1 MIIMYQNYITM
12 SNLVIFI
19 TIIFLG
25 CISGI
30 ANGSGGNTNE
40 WKYGCYDATAYKGD
54 NTIISPSEFGGDSFT
69 CAQWYG
75 HLVQN
80 DQILNGITYNS
91 SLTCSKVPAI
101 SVGALNVMAKYC
113 CTGTT
118 SICTGDPKY
127 MCKNAS
133 TFTPNKIINPPTGNE
148 DTCLNH
154 ATYNTITD
162 FPFNAVAPF
171 NSTTKC
177 SDFSTTTSTN
187 NNIAPRHLLSI
198 LGAMCCSDEQTVCYV
213 DYSKICADPT
223 KYTGT
228 KKMGTD
234 FSLMKC
240 NAFVEMQSAISTIVF
255 YGTNWSNVTSCG
267 DITSNVTDEHG
278 ATGTMYAGFIA
289 KECCSDQ
296 TGVCESIP
304 FDTAI
309 GGIWGGSIPGAR
321 GGDWLARTKCF
332 MLKNMDETGQFRYVV
347 KNKKKYLQNIS
358 GEEHFVMMPNKMM
371 LKHEMSHYY
380 NYSASGIA
388 GAHSVWDMC
397 SFDKRINE
405 CPHFELFSK
414 GTLYSKVG
422 FIGHQWESNATWIL
436 EWMQHH
442 NDLKNLMM
450 CFCECP
456 LGLVFPPGNEVCM
469 KLGIN
474 STFSAS
480 LCIGST

>member
-1 MIIMYQNYITM
+1 M

-54 NTIISPSEFGGDSFT
+54 NTIISPSEFGGDNFT

-177 SDFSTTTSTN
+177 F
-187 NNIAPRHLLSI
+187 
-198 LGAMCCSDEQTVCYV
+198 
-213 DYSKICADPT
+213 
-223 KYTGT
+223 
-228 KKMGTD
+228 
-234 FSLMKC
+234 
-240 NAFVEMQSAISTIVF
+240 
-255 YGTNWSNVTSCG
+255 
-267 DITSNVTDEHG
+267 
-278 ATGTMYAGFIA
+278 
-289 KECCSDQ
+289 
-296 TGVCESIP
+296 
-304 FDTAI
+304 
-309 GGIWGGSIPGAR
+309 
-321 GGDWLARTKCF
+321 
-332 MLKNMDETGQFRYVV
+332 
-347 KNKKKYLQNIS
+347 
-358 GEEHFVMMPNKMM
+358 
-371 LKHEMSHYY
+371 
-380 NYSASGIA
+380 
-388 GAHSVWDMC
+388 
-397 SFDKRINE
+397 
-405 CPHFELFSK
+405 
-414 GTLYSKVG
+414 
-422 FIGHQWESNATWIL
+422 
-436 EWMQHH
+436 
-442 NDLKNLMM
+442 
-450 CFCECP
+450 
-456 LGLVFPPGNEVCM
+456 
-469 KLGIN
+469 
-474 STFSAS
+474 
-480 LCIGST
+480 